1 MHSALQLRIQFFIA
15 FFTPP
20 FTWMIVLYF
29 AHVLTLDQLIT
40 VAFSPYM
47 IGYIVI
53 VTSALYLSL
62 NSHIANIA
70 TFIHEPIDS
79 NQDAAD
85 KSISTLPTLMF
96 FGAIAYPIFGSIT
109 VLIPQDFGTFNV
121 ITFAVLFSLT
131 LGVYL
136 AVPLSL
142 RFLHILEEWGTPIP
156 LTQKYTSMGLF
167 GKLSIGLISLVAG
180 LILFFSLLNISLL
193 NANIETSSIITSNI
207 VMGIIAFLIS
217 IRTILMLI
225 KNVVNPINA
234 IIELFINDKKNLDK
248 SIEIHSRDEIGQVTL
263 EITNFFNDISYAI
276 NHAKNSARETAE
288 LTQELNQ
295 SYSTIQ
301 GNSQREKHLLDA
313 SQDKSDD
320 MSSILQSTLE
330 SSQNN
335 LIFIKSL
342 SDALNI
348 VSSSSQ
354 EVITLNNNNLEVQEI
369 FSQKLNILS
378 QDTEQVKDILNV
390 ISDIAD
396 QTNLLALNAAIEAAR
411 AGEHGRG
418 FAVVADEVRQL
429 AERTQK
435 SLQDIH
441 ASISVIVQNVTDVSQ
456 QMNDN
461 LGLMH
466 TISKETLSMGENIE
480 SMNGEIDQMQSTLD
494 QTVNNIDILEKD
506 TTDIIDEVRTVA
518 ALSSNNLHEIDDT
531 AQKTKQLATSADNLE
546 ERLSQFTTK

>member
-1 MHSALQLRIQFFIA
+1 MHSAIQLRIQFFIA

-53 VTSALYLSL
+53 VTSALYLLL
-62 NSHIANIA
+62 NKHIKNIA
-70 TFIHEPIDS
+70 TFIDAPTES

-96 FGAIAYPIFGSIT
+96 FGAIAYPIFGSLT
-109 VLIPQDFGTFNV
+109 VLIPQDFGTLSV

-131 LGVYL
+131 LGFYL

-156 LTQKYTSMGLF
+156 LTQKYNSMGLF

-234 IIELFINDKKNLDK
+234 IIALFINDKKNLDK

-263 EITNFFNDISYAI
+263 EITHFFNDISYAI
-276 NHAKNSARETAE
+276 DHAKSSARETAD

-295 SYSTIQ
+295 SNRTIQ
-301 GNSQREKHLLDA
+301 GNSQQEKNLLDA
-313 SQDKSDD
+313 SKEKSDA
-320 MSSILQSTLE
+320 MNSILQNTLE

-335 LIFIKSL
+335 LVFIKSL
-342 SDALNI
+342 SDALNM
-348 VSSSSQ
+348 VSSSST
-354 EVITLNNNNLEVQEI
+354 EVITLNNDNLEVQEV
-369 FSQKLNILS
+369 FSEKLQILS
-378 QDTEQVKDILNV
+378 KDTEQVKDILNI

-418 FAVVADEVRQL
+418 FAVVADEVRKL

-441 ASISVIVQNVTDVSQ
+441 ISINGIVQNVTDVSQ
-456 QMNDN
+456 QMSDN

-466 TISKETLSMGENIE
+466 TISKETLSMGEKIE
-480 SMNGEIDQMQSTLD
+480 SMNGEIAQMQSTLD
-494 QTVNNIDILEKD
+494 QTVSNIDLLEKD
-506 TTDIIDEVRTVA
+506 TIDIIDEVHTVA
-518 ALSSNNLHEIDDT
+518 TLSNNNLHEIDDA
-531 AQKTKQLATSADNLE
+531 AQKTTQLSRSADDLE
-546 ERLSQFTTK
+546 KRLSQFITK